1 MPRPRLDRILET
13 VLYFGPGE
21 EEATERF
28 YAEVLGLRR
37 ATSGAF
43 RIGDGLLLL
52 FDREAAV
59 RKESPPPHGTTG
71 AAHVGLVAAAEEYD
85 AWREHLASQGIDAIQ
100 ELTWENGLRSFYFHD
115 PAGNVLEIAEGDM
128 WPSGPASVH
137 SAG

>member
-1 MPRPRLDRILET
+1 VPRLDRILET
-13 VLYFGPGE
+13 VLYFAPGQ
-21 EEATERF
+21 EEAIERF
-28 YAEVLGLRR
+28 YGETLGLRS
-37 ATSGAF
+37 ATDRAF

-71 AAHVGLVAAAEEYD
+71 AGHVGFVAAPGEYD
-85 AWREHLASQGIDAIQ
+85 AWREHLAARGTDTIQ

-128 WPSGPASVH
+128 WPAGPASVH
-137 SAG
+137 STG